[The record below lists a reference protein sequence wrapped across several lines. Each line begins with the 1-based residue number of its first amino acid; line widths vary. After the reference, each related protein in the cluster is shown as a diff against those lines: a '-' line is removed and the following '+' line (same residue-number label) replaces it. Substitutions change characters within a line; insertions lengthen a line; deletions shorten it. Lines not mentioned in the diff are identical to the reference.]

1 MTAWRSIS
9 SGAIWE
15 LEQDK
20 PKNLKQYLL
29 FTKNLSAW
37 LGVLSLKTGLFKV
50 GGGKKR
56 SIVVLNN
63 LVLSTANL
71 RYPQTPSDTLRY
83 PLPWCFLQPW
93 PSLCLSLSLSFSAPP
108 PSTLPRHVTALI
120 FPSLPLKLQI
130 WHKALVRRVSPWYHN
145 AKLWTESWL

>member
-71 RYPQTPSDTLRY
+71 RYPQIPSDTLCLGAFFSPDR
-83 PLPWCFLQPW
+83 LSV
-93 PSLCLSLSLSFSAPP
+93 SLCPSVSQPP
-108 PSTLPRHVTALI
+108 PLGHVTALI

-130 WHKALVRRVSPWYHN
+130 
-145 AKLWTESWL
+145 

>member
-1 MTAWRSIS
+1 MTARRSIS

-71 RYPQTPSDTLRY
+71 RYPQIPSALVLSSALTV
-83 PLPWCFLQPW
+83 
-93 PSLCLSLSLSFSAPP
+93 SLSLSVPQFLSPP
-108 PSTLPRHVTALI
+108 PRTRDCLNLSIPPPQAADLTQSSGPAC
-120 FPSLPLKLQI
+120 
-130 WHKALVRRVSPWYHN
+130 
-145 AKLWTESWL
+145 